1 MDKEDAVKIL
11 IAYAVCNLENSNFT
25 CLDCPFKG
33 ELLETANRTYLLCDH
48 NKNVTTEKVINAVN
62 VLNA

>member
-1 MDKEDAVKIL
+1 MDKEEAVKIL
-11 IAYAVCNLENSNFT
+11 IAYAVCNLESSKFT
-25 CLDCPFKG
+25 CLDCPFNG
-33 ELLETANRTYLLCDH
+33 ELLKMTNRTYLLCDH